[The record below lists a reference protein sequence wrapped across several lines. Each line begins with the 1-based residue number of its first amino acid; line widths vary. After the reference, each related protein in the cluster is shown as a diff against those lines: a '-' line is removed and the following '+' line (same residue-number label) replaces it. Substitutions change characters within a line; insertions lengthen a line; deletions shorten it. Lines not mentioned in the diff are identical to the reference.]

1 MFDSTVC
8 YWIIKP
14 VAAWH
19 AITIELRPPGLPVA
33 VFGDESRLQLN
44 EESWDMR
51 LTIPLLSPDSLGIT
65 TNTVEQGLTIPL
77 LSPDSLGNS

>member
-1 MFDSTVC
+1 M
-8 YWIIKP
+8 
-14 VAAWH
+14 
-19 AITIELRPPGLPVA
+19 A

-77 LSPDSLGNS
+77 LSPDSLGNN